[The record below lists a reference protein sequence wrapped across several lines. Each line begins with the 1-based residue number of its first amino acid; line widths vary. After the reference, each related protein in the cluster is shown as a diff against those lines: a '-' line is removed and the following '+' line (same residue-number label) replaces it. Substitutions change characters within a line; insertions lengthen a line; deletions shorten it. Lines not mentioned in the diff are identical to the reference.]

1 MRRPLTLAAL
11 LLALAVSGCSRA
23 PSPATRLAD
32 LPLVETPADGQGDTL
47 AVVYS
52 GDGGWVGIDRGLVA
66 GLARRGVPSVGYDSL
81 RYFWSRRTPRQAAAD
96 LALVARHYMAAWG
109 KSRIIL
115 AGYSF
120 GADALP
126 MILAD
131 LPPDVRA
138 HVRAVALVSAGPEG
152 DLEVGPASWL
162 NLADAPG
169 SFPIAPLLGRLR
181 GVPSVCI
188 YGAAD
193 REEACARFPAALIR
207 PVRLPGGHHF
217 DGDFDTLSQAVM
229 RSSGL

>member
-1 MRRPLTLAAL
+1 MLSLGAMLAS
-11 LLALAVSGCSRA
+11 LAVSACEPA
-23 PSPATRLAD
+23 PSSPTRLVD
-32 LPLVETPADGQGDTL
+32 LPLIETRASGPGDTL

-52 GDGGWVGIDRGLVA
+52 GDGGWTGIDRGLVA

-81 RYFWSRRTPRQAAAD
+81 RYFWSRRPPRQAAAD

-126 MILAD
+126 MIVAD

-138 HVRAVALVSAGPEG
+138 HVRAIALVGAGPEG
-152 DLEVGPASWL
+152 DLQVGPATWL
-162 NLADAPG
+162 NLAGGAG
-169 SFPIAPLLGRLR
+169 SFRIAPLLGRLK
-181 GVPSVCI
+181 GLPIVCI
-188 YGAAD
+188 YGATD
-193 REEACARFPAALIR
+193 RGQACARFPAELIR

-217 DGDFDTLSQAVM
+217 DGDFDALSRAVL